1 MTTLT
6 RAALAGFAALAAA
19 GTAVAATR
27 AAREDV
33 RQEARQER
41 GPAAAVGER
50 AAPRAPD
57 GADPGNAPYDGRFTF
72 ARIRFTP
79 MGGGMSFWGRED
91 RKWDHDFPRAERN
104 FAKILAEVTAVR
116 PYMDGG
122 NVLALDDPDLFKHP
136 LIYLCEPGYW
146 APTDAEAAALNAY
159 LTKGGFIIFDDF
171 FGGHW
176 ENFETQMRRVL
187 PQGRLVQL
195 DASHPIFDSFYHIE
209 SLDMASYGRR
219 APEFWG
225 IYEDN
230 DPAKRLLTVVNYNND
245 LGEDWE
251 WSDAGTVPV
260 DVSNQAYKL
269 GVNYLMYA
277 MTR

>member
-1 MTTLT
+1 MTTFT
-6 RAALAGFAALAAA
+6 RAALAAA
-19 GTAVAATR
+19 GALALAGSALAATLGARQARGPAVAAV
-27 AAREDV
+27 AD
-33 RQEARQER
+33 
-41 GPAAAVGER
+41 GGG
-50 AAPRAPD
+50 AAPRAPEP
-57 GADPGNAPYDGRFTF
+57 ADPGNAPYDGRFTF
-72 ARIRFTP
+72 ARVRFTP

-116 PYMDGG
+116 PYMEGG
-122 NVLALDDPDLFKHP
+122 NVFALDDPDLFKHP

-187 PQGRLVQL
+187 PQGRLVRL
-195 DASHPIFDSFYHIE
+195 DATHPIFDSFYHIE
-209 SLDMASYGRR
+209 SLEMGSYGRR
-219 APEFWG
+219 PPEFWG